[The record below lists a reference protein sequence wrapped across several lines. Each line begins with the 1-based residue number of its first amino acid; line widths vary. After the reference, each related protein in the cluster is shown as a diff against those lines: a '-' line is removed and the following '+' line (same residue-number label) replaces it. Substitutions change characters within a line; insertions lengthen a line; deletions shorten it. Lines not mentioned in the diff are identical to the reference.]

1 MYIYHFKNPHL
12 LLFSTL
18 KASLTLNV
26 IIAGFLITGG
36 SPIATAGYSVEV
48 YNPHSGSHCKLP
60 DLPGD
65 VRFYHSHCGHLLCG
79 GYSSSTSCLL
89 LNPTTGQF
97 TTTSVTLRQERY
109 GHLCWEGDE
118 GDVLLMGGEDSGTT
132 TELVSADGSTS
143 SDSFTLE
150 YDTR

>member
-1 MYIYHFKNPHL
+1 M
-12 LLFSTL
+12 

-36 SPIATAGYSVEV
+36 SPIATAGNSVEV

-60 DLPGD
+60 DLPD
-65 VRFYHSHCGHLLCG
+65 KRFYHSYCGHLLCG
-79 GYSSSTSCLL
+79 GEYSSSTLQSCLL
-89 LNPTTGQF
+89 FNPTTGQF
-97 TTTSVTLRQERY
+97 TTTSVTLRQWRWS
-109 GHLCWEGDE
+109 HLCWGGED
-118 GDVLLMGGEDSGTT
+118 GDVLLMGGWYSKNT

-143 SDSFTLE
+143 SNSFTLK